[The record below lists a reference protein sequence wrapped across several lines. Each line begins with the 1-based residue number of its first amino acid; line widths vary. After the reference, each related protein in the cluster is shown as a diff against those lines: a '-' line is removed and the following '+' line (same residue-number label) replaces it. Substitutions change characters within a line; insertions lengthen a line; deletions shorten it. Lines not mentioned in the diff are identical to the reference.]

1 MTPAERIALC
11 ESGQEPRLIAHL
23 PSGYAVLAENQFL
36 EGYCILL
43 ATPMV
48 GKLNDLGLQARVQFL
63 MDMAALG
70 DAVISATG
78 AVRANY
84 GIYGNLDPF
93 LHAHVWPRFA
103 NEPETQRTL
112 PPLAMPVELRTDP
125 ATTFDPGCHADLM
138 ERIRDALGEL

>member
-11 ESGQEPRLIAHL
+11 ESGQEPRLIAQL

-112 PPLAMPVELRTDP
+112 PPLAMPVELRADP
-125 ATTFDPGCHADLM
+125 ATTFDPGRHADLI